1 MIFRAPT
8 LDKGHPDGAHLGQ
21 LVDCLEAMVDRLREK
36 SGKLLVVEDL
46 EAAAG
51 GDLADSGRVEPE
63 MGKVSKVDLLQE
75 STRGGSCSS
84 LIAQRLPSLRDTRR
98 TPRLQ
103 RSTDGLPCQCG
114 GGCFQLWSS

>member
-21 LVDCLEAMVDRLREK
+21 LVDCLKAMVDRLREK

-51 GDLADSGRVEPE
+51 GDLAHGGRVEPE
-63 MGKVSKVDLLQE
+63 GWARISWFLEKITVFYFSHTQSALN
-75 STRGGSCSS
+75 
-84 LIAQRLPSLRDTRR
+84 I
-98 TPRLQ
+98 
-103 RSTDGLPCQCG
+103 
-114 GGCFQLWSS
+114 

>member
-46 EAAAG
+46 ETAAG

-63 MGKVSKVDLLQE
+63 WEKSQK
-75 STRGGSCSS
+75 
-84 LIAQRLPSLRDTRR
+84 LIFCRNLPVVIVAV
-98 TPRLQ
+98 P
-103 RSTDGLPCQCG
+103 
-114 GGCFQLWSS
+114 